1 VVDPNYTMLA
11 KVEKRWLPALT
22 AYDGVH
28 ARLRELAAGVGLSS
42 AA

>member
-11 KVEKRWLPALT
+11 KAEKRWLPPLT
-22 AYDGVH
+22 AYEGVH
-28 ARLRELAAGVGLSS
+28 ARLRELAAGTGLP